1 MSAIHERHLNAHRSL
16 PAGKLV
22 IDGKDVLSGS
32 GGIHRA
38 IDPTTGEAYGEVS
51 LAGAAEVDRAI
62 EAARRAL
69 PDWRDTHPSVRRE
82 LILRVAQLIEA
93 NRERFNLIGAVESGI
108 MRHVADYGHI
118 PLVLEWLR
126 YYAGW
131 ADKIKGAV
139 VGSSPVQDFG
149 MMLREPYGGFAMI
162 IPWNAP
168 LLSLAMKVPAALATG
183 NTMVIKPPEITPYA
197 TILFAELARE
207 AGIPDGVINVIPGGA
222 KAGRALVSDAR
233 IDKISFAGGLQT
245 ARAIKAAAA
254 ANMTPGLY
262 ELGGKSAN
270 IVFPDAHDLDAIAA
284 YSVSYAFTNAGQG
297 CTCPTC
303 LIVHDEVYDALLE
316 KVVAATDAMRVGDP
330 LDARRDIGPVVN
342 AAAMERISGMIARAR
357 AASPQALACG
367 GERLGSELGG
377 GNFLSPSVFAGVRPD
392 SEIASQEIFGP
403 VLSVLRFGSEEEA
416 LATANGTSCALAAYV
431 QTADIRR
438 AHRFVRALRA
448 GGVYINQTF
457 TLTNPANTTGG
468 IGLSGYGR
476 EGGRPG
482 LNEYLVWKG
491 VSFG

>member
-1 MSAIHERHLNAHRSL
+1 MIGGEDVH
-16 PAGKLV
+16 AGSV
-22 IDGKDVLSGS
+22 GV
-32 GGIHRA
+32 HQA
-38 IDPTTGEAYGEVS
+38 IDPTTGKTYGEVP

-69 PDWRDTHPSVRRE
+69 PGWRDTHPSARRE
-82 LILRVAQLIEA
+82 LILRLGQLIEA

-108 MRHVADYGHI
+108 MRHIADYGHI

-131 ADKIKGAV
+131 ADKIEGAV
-139 VGSSPVQDFG
+139 VGASPGQDFG
-149 MMLREPYGGFAMI
+149 MMLREPYGVFAMI

-183 NTMVIKPPEITPYA
+183 NTMVIKPPKITPYA

-222 KAGRALVSDAR
+222 EAGGALVSDAR
-233 IDKISFAGGLQT
+233 IDKISFTGGLQT
-245 ARAIKAAAA
+245 ARAIQAAAA
-254 ANMTPGLY
+254 TNMTPGLY

-284 YSVSYAFTNAGQG
+284 YSVGYAFTNAGQG
-297 CTCPTC
+297 CTCPTR
-303 LIVHDEVYDALLE
+303 LIVHDDVYDALLE
-316 KVVAATDAMRVGDP
+316 KVVAAASAVRVGDP
-330 LDARRDIGPVVN
+330 LDAGCDMGPVVN
-342 AAAMERISGMIARAR
+342 AAAMERITGMIARAR
-357 AASPQALACG
+357 ADNPQELACG
-367 GERLGSELGG
+367 GERLGGELGD

-403 VLSVLRFGSEEEA
+403 VLSVLRFGNEEEA
-416 LATANGTSCALAAYV
+416 LAIANGTSYALAAYV
-431 QTADIRR
+431 QTGDIRR
-438 AHRFVRALRA
+438 AHRFMRALRA

-468 IGLSGYGR
+468 VGLSGYGR

-482 LNEYLVWKG
+482 LDEYLVWKG